1 MRRCSALLFHF
12 RCFTTWTAIIEEA
25 AGASHG
31 DDACPVLKIP
41 PESGVMDERNTGMTL
56 RVIDLRIILSTGRTI
71 YHFDRIE
78 SHSPHVR
85 QRTTAA
91 RRPRDL

>member
-1 MRRCSALLFHF
+1 
-12 RCFTTWTAIIEEA
+12 
-25 AGASHG
+25 
-31 DDACPVLKIP
+31 
-41 PESGVMDERNTGMTL
+41 MTL
-56 RVIDLRIILSTGRTI
+56 RVIDLSDGIILSTGRAI

-78 SHSPHVR
+78 PHSPHVR